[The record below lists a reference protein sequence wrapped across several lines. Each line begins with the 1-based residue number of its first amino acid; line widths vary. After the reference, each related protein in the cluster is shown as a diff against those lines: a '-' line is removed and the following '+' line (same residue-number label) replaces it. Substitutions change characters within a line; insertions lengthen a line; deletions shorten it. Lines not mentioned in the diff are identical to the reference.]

1 MRPTKYNRRISVLA
15 PTETTTSTGGISVTY
30 AVDYTSWASVKPV
43 SGRKRLE
50 YGRTEY
56 NYIYEV
62 EMRAR
67 TTNPD
72 VNNKIRYAGN
82 DYAITGI
89 SIDEDEGKVNI
100 DIAR

>member
-1 MRPTKYNRRISVLA
+1 MRPTKYNKRISILSPA
-15 PTETTTSTGGISVTY
+15 ETTTSTGGISIAYSVS
-30 AVDYTSWASVKPV
+30 YTTWASVLPV

-62 EMRAR
+62 EMRSR
-67 TTNPD
+67 ETNPD
-72 VNNKIRYAGN
+72 VNNKVRYKSN
-82 DYAITGI
+82 DYTITGI
-89 SIDEDEGKVNI
+89 SIDDDMVKF

>member
-1 MRPTKYNRRISVLA
+1 MRPTKYNRRISILS
-15 PTETTTSTGGISVTY
+15 PTDTITSTGGINITY
-30 AVDYTSWASVKPV
+30 AVSYTTWASVKPV

-56 NYIYEV
+56 DYIFEV
-62 EMRAR
+62 EMRER

-72 VNNKIRYAGN
+72 VHNKIRYKGN
-82 DYAITGI
+82 DYAITAL